1 MKDYNAKQGIY
12 VNHFFVFHNMCASC
26 YSENGRAWIDHP
38 PTYLSSVEMYDLDI
52 GFIQYLQ
59 PLPVGRYLFVYP

>member
-1 MKDYNAKQGIY
+1 MQSRAYMLTI
-12 VNHFFVFHNMCASC
+12 FLSFTICASC

-38 PTYLSSVEMYDLDI
+38 PTTLSSVEMYDLDI